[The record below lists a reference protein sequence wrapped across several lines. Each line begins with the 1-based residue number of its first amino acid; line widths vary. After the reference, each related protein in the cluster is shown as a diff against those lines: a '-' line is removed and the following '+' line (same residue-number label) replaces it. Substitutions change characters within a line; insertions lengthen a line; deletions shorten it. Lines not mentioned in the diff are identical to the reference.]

1 MNVEAKI
8 PLGRPAMLDVARI
21 REDFPIL
28 RQTIRGK
35 PLVFL
40 DSAASAQKPRM
51 VIDAMREAM
60 ETQYANVHRGLHWM
74 SERTTDAYEA
84 ARDAVAGLLNAPDRH
99 EVVITR
105 NVTESL
111 NLMAHSYGRGVL
123 KPGQAVVISGMEHH
137 SNIVPWQLLRAD
149 RGIELRIVPIT
160 DAGELDME
168 AYEALLA
175 DGKVGLVSMTHMSN
189 VLGTYTPAERIVQM
203 AHAYGAKVLFD
214 GAQAVVHRRVDVQAL
229 GCDFYAFTGH
239 KLYGPT
245 GIGVLWGRRELL
257 DAMPPFLGGGEMI
270 SSVTYERSTWAQVPH
285 KFEAGTPPI
294 IEGIGLKAAIDYV
307 QSIGYDTIAAHESA
321 LIDHALARL
330 GAIEGVHILGRAQ
343 DRGGVVSF
351 TLDRAH
357 AHDVATLLDRQG
369 IAVRAGHH
377 CAEPLMHRFGLEST
391 ARASFAI
398 YTTHD
403 EIDYLADSLA
413 RVREFFK

>member
-1 MNVEAKI
+1 MNVTT
-8 PLGRPAMLDVARI
+8 RPALLDVTRI

-28 RQTIRGK
+28 RQKIRGK

-40 DSAASAQKPRM
+40 DSAASAQKPRV

-84 ARDAVAGLLNAPDRH
+84 AREAVAALINANDVH
-99 EVVITR
+99 EVVFTR

-111 NLMAHSYGRGVL
+111 NLMAHSYGRGIL
-123 KPGQAVVISGMEHH
+123 KPGQAVVVSGMEHH
-137 SNIVPWQLLRAD
+137 SNIVPWQLLRD
-149 RGIELRIVPIT
+149 ERGIELRVVPVT
-160 DAGELDME
+160 DAGELDMDAFE
-168 AYEALLA
+168 TLLS

-189 VLGTYTPAERIVQM
+189 VLGTYTPAERIVRM
-203 AHAYGAKVLFD
+203 AHAHGAKVLFD
-214 GAQAVVHRRVDVQAL
+214 GAQAVVHRRIDVQAL
-229 GCDFYAFTGH
+229 DCDFYAFTGH

-257 DAMPPFLGGGEMI
+257 DAIPPFLGGGEMI
-270 SSVTYERSTWAQVPH
+270 SSVSFERSIWAEVPH

-294 IEGIGLKAAIDYV
+294 LEGIGLKAAIDYV
-307 QSIGYDTIAAHESA
+307 QQIGYDAIAAHETA
-321 LIDHALARL
+321 LVDHALARL

-351 TLDRAH
+351 ALDRAH

-369 IAVRAGHH
+369 IAVRAGNH
-377 CAEPLMHRFGLEST
+377 CAEPLMHRFDMDST
-391 ARASFAI
+391 TRASFAI

-403 EIDYLADSLA
+403 EIDFLADSLA